1 MPLFF
6 YLIANNSEFIYT
18 LTFIGLFDIKLDR
31 KIISAINV
39 AHQINTKSDTQVNK
53 PLYFCLIAKS

>member
-18 LTFIGLFDIKLDR
+18 FTFISLFDIKLER
-31 KIISAINV
+31 KIISAINE
-39 AHQINTKSDTQVNK
+39 AH
-53 PLYFCLIAKS
+53 